1 VTFCV
6 FRAPWV
12 FEWDVFVLEDGVL
25 LVVFFMALAVL
36 FPKLFAGLVALEL
49 LLLEILL
56 FYVANDNSLNL
67 C

>member
-25 LVVFFMALAVL
+25 LVVFIMALAVL